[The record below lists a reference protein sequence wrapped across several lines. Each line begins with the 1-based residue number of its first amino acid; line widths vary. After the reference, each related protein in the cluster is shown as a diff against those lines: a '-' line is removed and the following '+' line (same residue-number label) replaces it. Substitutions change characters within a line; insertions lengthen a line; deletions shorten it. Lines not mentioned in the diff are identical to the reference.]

1 MKVMRYPKTI
11 VLGGA
16 LISNPSEAQCQ
27 AAGYELYT
35 EAELAAMAQEQATAS
50 QEHEAFVEG
59 LRDVYR
65 AAVHKF
71 CEIAGIESVDKFED
85 ASVITT
91 CIENA
96 NAVQDVIKALGLTQ
110 AALAIQNAIT
120 ELRRKDGDDAWE
132 RI

>member
-1 MKVMRYPKTI
+1 MKVRQYPKTI
-11 VLGGA
+11 VIGGM
-16 LISNPSEAQCQ
+16 LISNPCAEQCQ

-35 EAELAAMAQEQATAS
+35 EAELSAMEAEQATANA
-50 QEHEAFVEG
+50 EHEAFVEG
-59 LRDVYR
+59 LRDAYR

-71 CEIAGIESVDKFED
+71 CQIAGIDLVDKFED

-96 NAVQDVIKALGLTQ
+96 NTEQDVIKALGLTQ

>member
-1 MKVMRYPKTI
+1 MKVRQYPKTI
-11 VLGGA
+11 VLGGM
-16 LISNPSEAQCQ
+16 LISNPSAAQCQ

-35 EAELAAMAQEQATAS
+35 EAELSAMAQEQATADA
-50 QEHEAFVEG
+50 EHESFVEG
-59 LRDVYR
+59 LRDAYR

-71 CEIAGIESVDKFED
+71 CQIAGLEQVDKFED
-85 ASVITT
+85 ATVIVS

-96 NAVQDVIKALGLTQ
+96 NAEQDVIKALGLTQ
-110 AALAIQNAIT
+110 VALAIQNAIT